1 MTAQVAEYIPEDEIQ
16 DDDFQ
21 GLTKAAMQNNDCS
34 QVKVYLHKAEAVGAP
49 DSKFYEAVAA
59 FYYSQADYKKYGDFG
74 KEYLLVLNKLLE
86 FHSNDGKYLLGR
98 ADYFKKREDYDAAR
112 DDYEQLMI
120 IYPDDLW
127 IPYAIAF
134 TYRKQEMKDEA
145 KAYLKYIKKSLPKI
159 QARLIKQAGSGDSCD
174 PIRSIIDSN
183 DQVSM
188 MVKGLLKSKKPA
200 LN

>member
-1 MTAQVAEYIPEDEIQ
+1 
-16 DDDFQ
+16 
-21 GLTKAAMQNNDCS
+21 MQNNDCS

-127 IPYAIAF
+127 IPYTIAF

-145 KAYLKYIKKSLPKI
+145 KAYLKYIKKNLPKI
-159 QARLIKQAGSGDSCD
+159 QARLIRQAGSGDGCD
-174 PIRSIIDSN
+174 QDRSIIDSN

-188 MVKGLLKSKKPA
+188 MVKGLLKTKKPA